1 MDLDNKFF
9 FALKE
14 PSNQV
19 TKKLPLERR
28 REKKQTFVWNEL
40 GNGVL
45 LDGVKRDFP
54 LNLEEERVSN

>member
-14 PSNQV
+14 TSNQV

-28 REKKQTFVWNEL
+28 REKEANFC
-40 GNGVL
+40 
-45 LDGVKRDFP
+45 
-54 LNLEEERVSN
+54 LECVGQWSPS

>member
-1 MDLDNKFF
+1 LR
-9 FALKE
+9 L
-14 PSNQV
+14 
-19 TKKLPLERR
+19 LERR
-28 REKKQTFVWNEL
+28 REKEANFVWNVL

>member
-1 MDLDNKFF
+1 
-9 FALKE
+9 
-14 PSNQV
+14 V
-19 TKKLPLERR
+19 
-28 REKKQTFVWNEL
+28 L

>member
-19 TKKLPLERR
+19 TKKLKLFEIEGKEMLER
-28 REKKQTFVWNEL
+28 F
-40 GNGVL
+40 
-45 LDGVKRDFP
+45 
-54 LNLEEERVSN
+54 

>member
-19 TKKLPLERR
+19 TKKLFFQREGEKEQTCALEYVR
-28 REKKQTFVWNEL
+28 QWS
-40 GNGVL
+40 
-45 LDGVKRDFP
+45 P
-54 LNLEEERVSN
+54 S

>member
-28 REKKQTFVWNEL
+28 REKEANFFFGMCWAMESFL
-40 GNGVL
+40 M
-45 LDGVKRDFP
+45 
-54 LNLEEERVSN
+54 E

>member
-19 TKKLPLERR
+19 TKKFAF
-28 REKKQTFVWNEL
+28 REKERKISK
-40 GNGVL
+40 L
-45 LDGVKRDFP
+45 LFGMCWAMESF
-54 LNLEEERVSN
+54 LME